1 MAITDLIPW
10 KKREPEAE
18 EEKRKLTVG
27 QDTPLTFQQQVNQ
40 MFDDFSRGW
49 GLAPF
54 GTAHERWD
62 LFSPRVD
69 MVESDQ
75 EITVSVELPGL
86 EEKDI
91 DVSLSRDVLTIRGQ
105 KRRETEKRGR
115 NYYHAERSYGAFERS
130 VVLPAP
136 VDADRAEAIVRNGVL
151 TVTLP
156 KESTVRAEKRV
167 TVKAG

>member
-10 KKREPEAE
+10 KRREPEAE
-18 EEKRKLTVG
+18 GEKHELAVSEE
-27 QDTPLTFQQQVNQ
+27 PFLTFQQQVNQ

-62 LFSPRVD
+62 QFTPRID

-75 EITVSVELPGL
+75 GITVSVELPGL
-86 EEKDI
+86 EEKDV

-105 KRRETEKRGR
+105 KRRKTEKQGR
-115 NYYHAERSYGAFERS
+115 NYYHTERSYGAFERS